1 MCVGKLSPGPEGSFG
16 SACFC
21 PTHISHELTPSRTTS
36 PAFRAD
42 EDTTKVIPCWDAA
55 ASSRHLEM
63 VGSSPRGSVI
73 STKSLILLS
82 LPVQAGVKPQLLE
95 AGAGGS
101 VPCFV
106 LPSLC
111 LQHHRAGARSHTQ
124 LPSPAEG
131 RSTRRG
137 NRG

>member
-16 SACFC
+16 SASFC
-21 PTHISHELTPSRTTS
+21 PTHISHELTPSRITS

-42 EDTTKVIPCWDAA
+42 EDTTKVIPRWDVA
-55 ASSRHLEM
+55 ASSSHLEM
-63 VGSSPRGSVI
+63 VGSSSRGSVI
-73 STKSLILLS
+73 STESLILPS

-101 VPCFV
+101 VPCVV
-106 LPSLC
+106 LPAPR
-111 LQHHRAGARSHTQ
+111 LQHHGAGACSHTQ